1 MSAWRLN
8 PNPIG
13 PTDAAES
20 SFRAVVG
27 DLAALFVGGRGEE
40 AACRLRGVDSW
51 TALEYLIAVE
61 NALSEARGSVAAE
74 RAAVYR
80 TLTSQYSIAQI
91 AQRTGVSRQSVHQ
104 ALARDAERR
113 GKVNEQL
120 I

>member
-8 PNPIG
+8 PNQIRPSN
-13 PTDAAES
+13 AAES
-20 SFRAVVG
+20 VVG

-40 AACRLRGVDSW
+40 AACRLRGVDAW

-61 NALSEARGSVAAE
+61 NDLSEARGSVAAE